1 MKKIFVLCAV
11 IVLMATVFIW
21 RAVAKPSRFG
31 KFSGAPKAEV
41 AMLIETPKAFL
52 GKTVEI
58 EGKITEQCQAMGCF
72 FNFRAGDKSLRV
84 DLQDVAMT
92 APMREGRPAR
102 VEGQIVP
109 RGDGY
114 QFFASAVEFR

>member
-1 MKKIFVLCAV
+1 MKSILILCTAILLV
-11 IVLMATVFIW
+11 ASVFIW

-31 KFSGAPKAEV
+31 TFTGAPKTEV
-41 AMLIETPKAFL
+41 AALIDQPKAFL
-52 GKTVEI
+52 GKTVTI
-58 EGKITEQCQAMGCF
+58 EGTVTQQCQAMGCYF
-72 FNFRAGDKSLRV
+72 DFRAGEKSLRV

-102 VEGQIVP
+102 VEGQIVA
-109 RGDGY
+109 RGDAY

>member
-1 MKKIFVLCAV
+1 MKKILILCTAILLFASVL
-11 IVLMATVFIW
+11 IW

-31 KFSGAPKAEV
+31 TFTGAPKAEV
-41 AMLIETPKAFL
+41 ATLIGQPKAFV
-52 GKTVEI
+52 GKTVLI
-58 EGKITEQCQAMGCF
+58 EGTVTEQCQAMGCYF
-72 FNFRAGDKSLRV
+72 TFHSGKDSLKV

-92 APMREGRPAR
+92 APMHEGRPAR

-109 RGDGY
+109 RENGY

>member
-1 MKKIFVLCAV
+1 MKKIFILCAV
-11 IVLMATVFIW
+11 VLLMATVVIW

-31 KFSGAPKAEV
+31 TFTGAPKAEV
-41 AMLIETPKAFL
+41 AMLIENPKTFL
-52 GKTVEI
+52 GKTVTL
-58 EGKITEQCQAMGCF
+58 EGIITEQCQAMGCF
-72 FNFRAGDKSLRV
+72 FNFRAGEKSLRV

-92 APMREGRPAR
+92 APRREGRPAR

-109 RGDGY
+109 RADGY

>member
-1 MKKIFVLCAV
+1 MKKIFILCAV
-11 IVLMATVFIW
+11 VLMLATAWLW
-21 RAVAKPSRFG
+21 RAVAKPSRYGNFT
-31 KFSGAPKAEV
+31 GAPKAEV
-41 AMLIETPKAFL
+41 AMLIDKPTEFR
-52 GKTVEI
+52 GKTVTI
-58 EGKITEQCQAMGCF
+58 EGTITEQCQAMGCY
-72 FNFRAGDKSLRV
+72 FNFRAGEKSLRV

>member
-1 MKKIFVLCAV
+1 MKKILVLCTV
-11 IVLMATVFIW
+11 ILLVATVFIW

-31 KFSGAPKAEV
+31 KFTGAPKAEV
-41 AMLIETPKAFL
+41 AALVEKPMAYL
-52 GKTVEI
+52 GKTVVI
-58 EGKITEQCQAMGCF
+58 EGTVTEQCQAMGCYF
-72 FNFRAGDKSLRV
+72 TFHSGKDSLHV